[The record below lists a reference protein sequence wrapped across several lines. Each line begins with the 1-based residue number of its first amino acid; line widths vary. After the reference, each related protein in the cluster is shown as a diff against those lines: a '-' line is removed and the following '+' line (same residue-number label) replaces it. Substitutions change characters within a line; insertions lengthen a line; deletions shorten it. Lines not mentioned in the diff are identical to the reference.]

1 MQSENTQL
9 SPGELTLEQAV
20 KLIKADTPSKATVD
34 LDWMANNIDYIR
46 EFNNFRI
53 PLARN
58 ATPEEIAER
67 KLIRAQHPGY
77 RVSPITVTNKEAY
90 VKVVDVYTKET
101 LKKVI
106 REAFR
111 DHTKREL
118 EVDKVH
124 NKTTVFD
131 PEHNTQAR
139 VQVSKNPNTAKGEDL
154 GSGEVTK

>member
-1 MQSENTQL
+1 MQSKNTQL

-20 KLIKADTPSKATVD
+20 ELIKKDTPSEATID
-34 LDWMANNIDYIR
+34 LTWMANNIDYIR

-58 ATPEEIAER
+58 ATAEEIAER
-67 KLIRAQHPGY
+67 KKMRAQHPGFI
-77 RVSPITVTNKEAY
+77 VSPITVTNKDAY

-101 LKKVI
+101 LKRAIK
-106 REAFR
+106 EAYR

-139 VQVSKNPNTAKGEDL
+139 VQVSKNPNTEKGDNL
-154 GSGEVTK
+154 GGGEVTK